1 VTGPANKVATL
12 QESFAGAKKKMPT
25 LKKALRPLI
34 DAQTARIQG
43 EIKDFEAQVEQHL
56 AGFKDERIFLYETG
70 VNPSYE
76 RLDELHK
83 DLLDIETAAAEF
95 VELAT
100 LFDFPEAMNKSSD
113 MVKSMRANLVLTK
126 KLWDLCNIVQTT
138 LEEWQ
143 GTLWDDI
150 NVGSMEEEA
159 KTLAK
164 TIKGLDKRLRN
175 FDAYV
180 GLDTFLKNFLVTLP
194 AVSDLRSPSMRERHW
209 KLLMTVTGVEFDMGS
224 DFSLAHLT
232 ALQLHKFVDDVGEVV
247 DRAVKE
253 DKMEQTLAKLKVTWA
268 VVDFEFDQ
276 HRDTDVFLM
285 KMKEEDFETLEDNQ
299 LVVQGMMA
307 SKYLATFEEE
317 VTGWQKKLGNVSDVL
332 AQMSEVQRKWAYLET
347 LFIGSDEV
355 KKELP
360 ESTERFVGIDKT
372 FKECLGAIYKI
383 KNAVA
388 ATDVE
393 GQQKT
398 LEVMANDL
406 ELCEKDLADFLESKR
421 RIFPY
426 AFAILHLSSHCR
438 CLCLTLRAHSHSLTL
453 SLSLSHTHT
462 LSLSHSLSLS
472 HTLSLSLSL
481 TLSHTLSRARAPST
495 DASTSWPPRTCWTC
509 FPMATGRGW
518 SWGTSTT
525 SCRASSR

>member
-1 VTGPANKVATL
+1 MRRGAVCTLALLALPCRLADRHEDGFCRYKPFRLTSVSTEFESICTRAAT
-12 QESFAGAKKKMPT
+12 
-25 LKKALRPLI
+25 
-34 DAQTARIQG
+34 
-43 EIKDFEAQVEQHL
+43 
-56 AGFKDERIFLYETG
+56 ETG
-70 VNPSYE
+70 SCSSIAPRCWRWVA
-76 RLDELHK
+76 
-83 DLLDIETAAAEF
+83 LLLSAA
-95 VELAT
+95 T
-100 LFDFPEAMNKSSD
+100 
-113 MVKSMRANLVLTK
+113 
-126 KLWDLCNIVQTT
+126 
-138 LEEWQ
+138 
-143 GTLWDDI
+143 
-150 NVGSMEEEA
+150 
-159 KTLAK
+159 
-164 TIKGLDKRLRN
+164 
-175 FDAYV
+175 
-180 GLDTFLKNFLVTLP
+180 
-194 AVSDLRSPSMRERHW
+194 MRERHW
-209 KLLMTVTGVEFDMGS
+209 KLLMTVTGVEFEMGA

-268 VVDFEFDQ
+268 VVEFEFDQ

-398 LEVMANDL
+398 LEIMANDL

-426 AFAILHLSSHCR
+426 AIAILHLSSPCR

-453 SLSLSHTHT
+453 CLTHTHT
-462 LSLSHSLSLS
+462 LTLSHTLSHSLSLS
-472 HTLSLSLSL
+472 HSHSL
-481 TLSHTLSRARAPST
+481 THSHSHSLTLSRARAPST